1 MEEFTAAADGSPLA
15 PFAVSPLTGMM
26 TAYPKTTEDAGTM
39 SIWFDAWS
47 QLIGEWWQSLG
58 LRGQHDLW
66 LSIGWIALVLWAWG
80 SYRLLRRLAGFR
92 RFGGRWHNA
101 VEYQRLMQVLW
112 EDQQAG
118 KRVMSHAELKALR
131 EFRYG
136 NTVKPI
142 ISGKGGGY
150 FDV

>member
-1 MEEFTAAADGSPLA
+1 
-15 PFAVSPLTGMM
+15 MM
-26 TAYPKTTEDAGTM
+26 GAYPDLTEDIQTM
-39 SIWFDAWS
+39 SAWFDAWG

-66 LSIGWIALVLWAWG
+66 LTIGWVALVLWAWG
-80 SYRLLRRLAGFR
+80 SYRLLRRVAGYR
-92 RFGGRWHNA
+92 KFGGRWHSA
-101 VEYQRLMQVLW
+101 AEYERLMQVLW

-118 KRVMSHAELKALR
+118 KRVMSHAELQALR
-131 EFRYG
+131 QFRYG
-136 NTVKPI
+136 GTVKPI

>member
-1 MEEFTAAADGSPLA
+1 
-15 PFAVSPLTGMM
+15 M
-26 TAYPKTTEDAGTM
+26 TAYLGISEDAGVI
-39 SIWFDAWS
+39 SIWFEAWS
-47 QLIGEWWQSLG
+47 QLIGEWWQALG
-58 LRGQHDLW
+58 PRGQHDLW
-66 LSIGWIALVLWAWG
+66 LSVGWIVLVLWAWG
-80 SYRLLRRLAGFR
+80 SYHLLRRMAGFR

-101 VEYQRLMQVLW
+101 AEYQRLMQVLW

-136 NTVKPI
+136 KTVKPI